1 MKGAHNDPVDHART
15 TQPHAG
21 ESFIDTLWLPGLIL
35 IGIGTV
41 LIAGT
46 VAATAYGN
54 SSLSLILGL
63 IAGALVT
70 AAHCRSP
77 WNTNGSRGWNSGG
90 WPTIRM
96 ARHTCTPDRSRQ
108 CSRLPAYA

>member
-1 MKGAHNDPVDHART
+1 MKGAHRDPVDHART

-35 IGIGTV
+35 IAIGTV

-54 SSLSLILGL
+54 SAMSLVLGL

-70 AAHCRSP
+70 A
-77 WNTNGSRGWNSGG
+77 GG
-90 WPTIRM
+90 
-96 ARHTCTPDRSRQ
+96 ALVALEHTRVKRVEQRWLAEHPDRRPHL
-108 CSRLPAYA
+108 RVG

>member
-70 AAHCRSP
+70 AGALLITLEHQRVKRVEQRWLADHPDGSP
-77 WNTNGSRGWNSGG
+77 HLH
-90 WPTIRM
+90 
-96 ARHTCTPDRSRQ
+96 A
-108 CSRLPAYA
+108 

>member
-1 MKGAHNDPVDHART
+1 LRHLSRKGDAMKGAHHDPVDHART

-35 IGIGTV
+35 IGTGTV

-54 SSLSLILGL
+54 NTLSLILGL

-70 AAHCRSP
+70 AGALLITLEHQRVKRVERR
-77 WNTNGSRGWNSGG
+77 WL
-90 WPTIRM
+90 
-96 ARHTCTPDRSRQ
+96 AEHPDRSPHLR
-108 CSRLPAYA
+108 AG

>member
-70 AAHCRSP
+70 AGALLITLEHQRVKRVERRWLADHPDGSP
-77 WNTNGSRGWNSGG
+77 HLH
-90 WPTIRM
+90 
-96 ARHTCTPDRSRQ
+96 A
-108 CSRLPAYA
+108 

>member
-1 MKGAHNDPVDHART
+1 MKGAYRDPIDHART

-21 ESFIDTLWLPGLIL
+21 ESFIDTLWLPGLLL
-35 IGIGTV
+35 IAIGTV

-54 SSLSLILGL
+54 EGVSLVLGL

-70 AAHCRSP
+70 AGALLITLEHHRVK
-77 WNTNGSRGWNSGG
+77 RVE
-90 WPTIRM
+90 
-96 ARHTCTPDRSRQ
+96 ARWLLDYPDQ
-108 CSRLPAYA
+108 HLPAG

>member
-1 MKGAHNDPVDHART
+1 MKGAFHDPVDHSRT

-35 IGIGTV
+35 IAVGTV

-54 SSLSLILGL
+54 SNLSLILGL

-70 AAHCRSP
+70 AGALVITLEHQRVKRVERRWLSEHP
-77 WNTNGSRGWNSGG
+77 D
-90 WPTIRM
+90 
-96 ARHTCTPDRSRQ
+96 ATPN
-108 CSRLPAYA
+108 LHAG

>member
-1 MKGAHNDPVDHART
+1 MKGAHHDPVDHSRT

-21 ESFIDTLWLPGLIL
+21 ESFIDTLWLPGLLL
-35 IGIGTV
+35 IAVGTV

-54 SSLSLILGL
+54 GGMALVLAL

-70 AAHCRSP
+70 AGALLITLEHQRVKRVEQR
-77 WNTNGSRGWNSGG
+77 WLAT
-90 WPTIRM
+90 
-96 ARHTCTPDRSRQ
+96 HPDRS
-108 CSRLPAYA
+108 SHLHAS

>member
-1 MKGAHNDPVDHART
+1 MKGAHRDPVDHVRT
-15 TQPHAG
+15 TLPHSG
-21 ESFIDTLWLPGLIL
+21 ESFIDTLWLPGLLL

-54 SSLSLILGL
+54 SDLSLILAL

-70 AAHCRSP
+70 AGALLIALEHQRVKRVEKRWQQEHP
-77 WNTNGSRGWNSGG
+77 E
-90 WPTIRM
+90 P
-96 ARHTCTPDRSRQ
+96 P
-108 CSRLPAYA
+108 RLRAS

>member
-1 MKGAHNDPVDHART
+1 MKGAHRDPIDHVRT
-15 TQPHAG
+15 TMPRAG

-35 IGIGTV
+35 IGVGTV

-54 SSLSLILGL
+54 RDVSLILGL

-70 AAHCRSP
+70 AGALLITFEHRRVKRVERRWEAEHPRVRDTRS
-77 WNTNGSRGWNSGG
+77 T
-90 WPTIRM
+90 
-96 ARHTCTPDRSRQ
+96 
-108 CSRLPAYA
+108 

>member
-1 MKGAHNDPVDHART
+1 MKGAHHDPVDHVRT
-15 TQPHAG
+15 TLPHSG
-21 ESFIDTLWLPGLIL
+21 ESFIDTLWLPGLLL

-54 SSLSLILGL
+54 RDLSLILGL

-70 AAHCRSP
+70 AGALLIALEHQRVKRVERQ
-77 WNTNGSRGWNSGG
+77 WEKEHGVD
-90 WPTIRM
+90 
-96 ARHTCTPDRSRQ
+96 RHLRPG
-108 CSRLPAYA
+108 